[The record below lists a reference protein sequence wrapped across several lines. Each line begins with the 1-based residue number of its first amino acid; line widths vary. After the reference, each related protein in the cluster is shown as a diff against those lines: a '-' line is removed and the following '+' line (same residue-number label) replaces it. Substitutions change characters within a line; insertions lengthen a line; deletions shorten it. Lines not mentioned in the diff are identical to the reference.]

1 MTSHAGALSSS
12 LLQTWQERAD
22 PRTANASLSGFLREC
37 APESDSPVRIEHV
50 RGRTGNHVH
59 QLVNALII
67 AASAGRPGV
76 ALEGPGWNGSLFAFP
91 RTIPAPPPSPDARCD
106 VFLNVNDGEYDCRTV
121 FNSFCAPS
129 TPSTPSLT

>member
-12 LLQTWQERAD
+12 LLQAWQERAD
-22 PRTANASLSGFLREC
+22 PRAANASLSGFLREC

-67 AASAGRPGV
+67 AASAGRPLRPLQ
-76 ALEGPGWNGSLFAFP
+76 AAQRPLRPP
-91 RTIPAPPPSPDARCD
+91 TPAHCGGAARRCD
-106 VFLNVNDGEYDCRTV
+106 GAVT
-121 FNSFCAPS
+121 CAKAPNAAG
-129 TPSTPSLT
+129 